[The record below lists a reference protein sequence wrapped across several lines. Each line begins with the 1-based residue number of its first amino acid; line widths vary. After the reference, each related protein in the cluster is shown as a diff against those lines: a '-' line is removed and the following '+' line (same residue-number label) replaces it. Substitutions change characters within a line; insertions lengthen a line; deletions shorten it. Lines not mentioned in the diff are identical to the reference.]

1 MWFVCSSHAR
11 SAIVGSIN
19 CILCHPLILFYPCL
33 SFCLVPGEGS
43 DYLGCSFGGALISP
57 DHLGFQ
63 SKGVQRVRE
72 ASSGS
77 PSAGRVDSNY
87 YGPWAMGNIARQIGL
102 AKTEGKV
109 HFLKYDCFY
118 VQQRLD
124 FCSCHILD
132 LERPKERKRK
142 QPGEKW

>member
-109 HFLKYDCFY
+109 HFLKYDFLCTATPGLLFLPHS
-118 VQQRLD
+118 R
-124 FCSCHILD
+124 F
-132 LERPKERKRK
+132 RKTKRKRK